1 MVRTFLAA
9 ALAVFA
15 LAAPARAQETQET
28 WAHAESGVSLPRAIG
43 EMRLGEIRD
52 LSRGG
57 GFDVIL
63 QYGSE
68 RTPVTVYVYRSAYP
82 NAAIWFERTRLAMNE
97 HVGSGAASANPRPF
111 TLGGSA
117 APNGLREE
125 IDLPGG
131 ATAVAIAHR
140 GQWILKM
147 RMTSTELDRAALA
160 DRMDQLIAAFRFAG
174 ETATPI
180 PLAVPG
186 LCDGD
191 VRMNGDRI
199 RNVRDEPLA
208 AATVTGI
215 VAYGEARGISG
226 LATEP
231 QQWCRATVPA
241 LPAQY
246 GSFYRRRDG
255 NGWVA
260 LMGDSGMAIAAL
272 PIEIPGRARAALYT
286 SSPAATRV
294 VAAYEGIPAP
304 GEAIMAA
311 LPVLVGQA
319 AGIAE
324 IGTERPDAPATPK
337 N

>member
-1 MVRTFLAA
+1 MVRTVFAF
-9 ALAVFA
+9 ALALLA
-15 LAAPARAQETQET
+15 LAAPARAQDMWT
-28 WAHAESGVSLPRAIG
+28 HSGSGVSLPRTIG
-43 EMRLGEIRD
+43 EMRLGETRD

-63 QYGSE
+63 QYGDST
-68 RTPVTVYVYRSAYP
+68 TPVTVYVYRSAYP
-82 NAAIWFERTRLAMNE
+82 NAAMWFERTRLAMND

-140 GQWILKM
+140 GEWIVKI
-147 RMTSTELDRAALA
+147 RITSTELDRAALA
-160 DRMDQLIAAFRFAG
+160 ERMDQLIAAVRFAG
-174 ETATPI
+174 EAAAPI

-199 RNVRDEPLA
+199 RNVRNEQLA

-231 QQWCRATVPA
+231 QQWCRATVEA
-241 LPAQY
+241 LPPQY

-294 VAAYEGIPAP
+294 VAAYEGMPAP

-319 AGIAE
+319 SGLAE
-324 IGTERPDAPATPK
+324 IGIARRDAPAAQK

>member
-1 MVRTFLAA
+1 MARTIFAF
-9 ALAVFA
+9 ALALLA
-15 LAAPARAQETQET
+15 LAAPARAQDMWT
-28 WAHAESGVSLPRAIG
+28 HSGSGVSLPRIIS
-43 EMRLGEIRD
+43 EMRLRETRD

-63 QYGSE
+63 QYGDST
-68 RTPVTVYVYRSAYP
+68 TPVTVYVYRSAYP
-82 NAAIWFERTRLAMNE
+82 NAAMWFERTRLAMNS
-97 HVGSGAASANPRPF
+97 HVGSGERAADPRPF
-111 TLGGSA
+111 TLGGAA

-125 IDLPGG
+125 ISLPSG

-140 GQWILKM
+140 GQWMVKL
-147 RMTSTELDRAALA
+147 RMTSTSLDRAALA
-160 DRMDQLIAAFRFAG
+160 ARMDQLISAFRFTG
-174 ETATPI
+174 EATAPI

-186 LCDGD
+186 MCDGNA
-191 VRMNGDRI
+191 RMEGDRI
-199 RNVRDEPLA
+199 RNVAGEPLA

-215 VAYGEARGISG
+215 IAYGEARGISG

-231 QQWCRATVPA
+231 QQWCRATIEA
-241 LPAQY
+241 LPAQF

-272 PIEIPGRARAALYT
+272 PIEVPGRARAALYT

-294 VAAYEGIPAP
+294 VAAYEGMPAP
-304 GEAIMAA
+304 AEAIMAA

-319 AGIAE
+319 SGIAE
-324 IGTERPDAPATPK
+324 IGTERRDAPAAPK

>member
-1 MVRTFLAA
+1 MIRTIF
-9 ALAVFA
+9 ALALALLA
-15 LAAPARAQETQET
+15 LAAPARAQDLWT
-28 WAHAESGVSLPRAIG
+28 HAASGASLPRAIG
-43 EMRLGEIRD
+43 EMRLGETRD

-63 QYGSE
+63 QYGDSA
-68 RTPVTVYVYRSAYP
+68 TPVTVYVYRSAYP
-82 NAAIWFERTRLAMNE
+82 NAAMWFERTRLAMNT
-97 HVGSGAASANPRPF
+97 HVGSGDSAADPRPF
-111 TLGGSA
+111 TLGDTG

-125 IDLPGG
+125 IAVPGG
-131 ATAVAIAHR
+131 TTAVAIAHR
-140 GQWILKM
+140 GQWMIKL
-147 RMTSTELDRAALA
+147 RMTSTALDRAALVA
-160 DRMDQLIAAFRFAG
+160 RMDQLIAAFRFTGDLPA
-174 ETATPI
+174 AAV

-186 LCDGD
+186 LCDGN

-199 RNVRDEPLA
+199 RNVRDAPLA

-215 VAYGEARGISG
+215 MAYGEARGISG

-231 QQWCRATVPA
+231 QQWCRATIEA
-241 LPAQY
+241 LPAQF

-272 PIEIPGRARAALYT
+272 PIEVPGRARAALYT

-294 VAAYEGIPAP
+294 VAAYEGMPAP
-304 GEAIMAA
+304 VEAILAA

-319 AGIAE
+319 PGLAE
-324 IGTERPDAPATPK
+324 IGTTRPDSPAAEQPK